1 MTNIERIRNMD
12 AAQLVEMFKEIRK
25 EKLFDYIDWI
35 RYLQSEDSQ
44 YIYKGEPAMLYLS
57 GRVYK
62 CLVVGRTDFDGHPYL
77 RVLWNGEVVAVSA
90 DRVEI
95 ISSGKPSE

>member
-1 MTNIERIRNMD
+1 MKNIERIKNMD
-12 AAQLVEMFKEIRK
+12 AVQLAEMFNKIRK
-25 EKLFDYIDWI
+25 EKLFDHIDWI
-35 RYLQSEDSQ
+35 RYLQSEGLQ
-44 YIYKGEPAMLYLS
+44 YIYKGEPARLYLS

-62 CLVVGRTDFDGHPYL
+62 CLVVGRTEFDGHPYL

-95 ISSGKPSE
+95 ISSGKQSE